1 MKILVVGHDAVT
13 ELLTLSACIPVM
25 RETLIAVSRGEG
37 HQPLRSKVA
46 PPGLDG
52 FLGLMPGYIGGGAPA
67 LGIKMLGIYPGNSK
81 IGKDSHQG
89 AILLLDPAT
98 GEAEALVNATAIT
111 SVRTAAVSALATDVL
126 ARPDATE
133 LAVIGTGFQAQW
145 HVRAIA
151 AVRPLTAVRL
161 TGRDETRGREVA
173 AQLTADVG
181 VPVEFVADPAQ
192 AVRGALIVVTATTSS
207 TPVLERGWLAPGA
220 HVNAVGACLPKDR
233 ELDTATVTESRFVV
247 DRRES
252 ALAES
257 GDYLIAAAEAG
268 FGPER
273 IAAELGEILGGTV
286 AGRTADDEL
295 TVFESLGLAVEDLAA
310 ARYVCAVSSGTG
322 HGSTVEF

>member
-1 MKILVVGHDAVT
+1 MKILVIGHDVVT
-13 ELLTLSACIPVM
+13 ELLTIPACIPVM
-25 RETLIAVSRGEG
+25 RETLIAVSRGDG

-46 PPGLDG
+46 PAGLDG
-52 FLGLMPGYIGGGAPA
+52 FLGLMPGYVGGGAPA

-89 AILLLDPAT
+89 VVVLLDPAT
-98 GEAEALVNATAIT
+98 GETEAIVNATAIT

-133 LAVIGTGFQAQW
+133 LAVIGTGFQAEW

-151 AVRPLTAVRL
+151 QVRPLSAVRL
-161 TGRDETRGREVA
+161 VGRDETRGRA
-173 AQLTADVG
+173 AAERLSAEIG
-181 VPVEFVADPAQ
+181 VPVAFDPDPERAL
-192 AVRGALIVVTATTSS
+192 RNALIVVTATTSS
-207 TPVLERGWLAPGA
+207 VPVLEHGWLAPGA
-220 HVNAVGACLPKDR
+220 HVNAVGACLPRDR
-233 ELDTATVTESRFVV
+233 ELDTATVANSRFIV

-257 GDYLIAAAEAG
+257 GDYLFAADETG

-273 IAAELGEILGGTV
+273 IAAELGEVLGGTAV
-286 AGRTADDEL
+286 GRESDDQL

-310 ARYVCAVSSGTG
+310 ARYVCAVAGG
-322 HGSTVEF
+322 MGRGSVVVF